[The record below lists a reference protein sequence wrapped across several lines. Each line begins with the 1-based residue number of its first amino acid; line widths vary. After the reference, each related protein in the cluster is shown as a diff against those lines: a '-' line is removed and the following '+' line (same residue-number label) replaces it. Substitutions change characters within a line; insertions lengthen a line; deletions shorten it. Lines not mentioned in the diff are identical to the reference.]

1 MALKGTFYQGEPR
14 YMRLR
19 GTPLVIRIHKFKMDT
34 ETHDFCLSELEL
46 FYIFEDQKE
55 RMKCEEDIE
64 FCYNTY
70 MANQKD
76 IMYVKKKA
84 MPFMTNV
91 EEAMETA
98 QEIMH
103 NDIGD
108 VLDPEHEQD
117 QDDLDLEGVE
127 ETDNFIAFDYDKE
140 PNEND
145 SLPAEKMFKRVEVNQ
160 IEILSKLTRDLDN
173 DQMYVVQSLINYAK
187 SYQ

>member
-84 MPFMTNV
+84 MPFMTDV

-108 VLDPEHEQD
+108 ILVAEHKKD

-127 ETDNFIAFDYDKE
+127 ETENFIAFDYDKE